1 MKNIKGWITTGVIAA
16 ALIFS
21 TTQAHAGIIFTG
33 LSEPTG
39 VPCSEPTE
47 NNSTSDD
54 LGGII
59 FAGLTGII
67 FAGFTGDVYTKVTGV
82 EPSENC
88 GIIFTGKS

>member
-1 MKNIKGWITTGVIAA
+1 MKSIKGWITTSFIAA
-16 ALIFS
+16 LLIFS
-21 TTQAHAGIIFTG
+21 TLQANAGIIFTG

-39 VPCSEPTE
+39 TQCSEP
-47 NNSTSDD
+47 TSDD

-67 FAGFTGDVYTKVTGV
+67 FAGFTGDIYTKVTGV